1 MSGPAQATK
10 ESMDPILAEYS
21 QMRSYAESI
30 RQQLEMASGVLTE
43 FSLSKASLEEIK
55 KREGEG
61 ETLIHIGAGNY
72 VRTQLHD
79 VKTVVVG
86 IGAGVSVEK
95 PIDEAVTEIEQRMK
109 NAQEQIN
116 SMQNQYSQVIARMG
130 QLQGRLDQMYSQLQA
145 SGQV

>member
-1 MSGPAQATK
+1 
-10 ESMDPILAEYS
+10 MDPILAEYT
-21 QMRSYAESI
+21 QLRGYAETI

-43 FSLSKASLEEIK
+43 FALSKATLDEIK
-55 KREGEG
+55 KRGGEG

-72 VRTQLHD
+72 VRTSLHD

-95 PIDEAVTEIEQRMK
+95 PIDDAMTEIDQRMK
-109 NAQEQIN
+109 SAQEQIM
-116 SMQNQYSQVIARMG
+116 SMQSQYNQVVGKMG
-130 QLQGRLDQMYSQLQA
+130 QLQGRIDQMYSQLQA